1 MLSGE
6 SKSRKD
12 AVWKVLDDDRP
23 GNDPRYANKFPI
35 RAAARFPSVR
45 SSSIRRASEIRI
57 LSPVCSY
64 RFCRVARPSRLYSSL
79 QRGLFERLTVDL
91 CLIYAPPRSLS
102 PPLSSPSRKMTP
114 QRRLVPLLS
123 NYLSLSPS
131 RSPFPRHVGKSRHN

>member
-45 SSSIRRASEIRI
+45 SSSIRRASERA
-57 LSPVCSY
+57 
-64 RFCRVARPSRLYSSL
+64 RFA
-79 QRGLFERLTVDL
+79 
-91 CLIYAPPRSLS
+91 
-102 PPLSSPSRKMTP
+102 SSPQFVRIGFAESP
-114 QRRLVPLLS
+114 AHLVCIRRCNEDFLNV
-123 NYLSLSPS
+123 SPS
-131 RSPFPRHVGKSRHN
+131 IYV